1 MPATTAETLSLVT
14 RQVSVAPLVLLSAAD
29 HYGRSAK
36 GTRKRVVGVLLGQN
50 DGKNVRVSN
59 SFAGEI
65 ELTSSYHSPCSQS
78 PPVPFEEDEKDR
90 SVWFLDHN
98 YVESM
103 NDMFKKVNAR
113 EKLIGWYHSGP
124 KLRAS
129 DLEINELFKRYT
141 PNPLLVI
148 IDVQPTE
155 VGVPTD
161 AYFAVEEIKD
171 DGTTTSKTFV
181 HTPSIIEAEEAEEIG
196 VEHLLRDIRDVAV
209 GTLSTRITAQL
220 QSLQGLHH
228 RLRDI
233 SSYLQRVLDGD
244 LPTNH
249 AILGNLQDIFNL
261 LPNLST
267 PTTAVATS
275 KPINGDSNKSP
286 SQIEN
291 SELARSMSIK
301 TNDQLMTIYLSSL
314 VRAITA
320 FHDLIENKRQ
330 NRQAQEDKDAKG
342 KEEGEKKEGEKDG
355 EKKVVAMNGAGK
367 EGAEEKPGDA
377 EETPKGKD
385 KGRRKS

>member
-14 RQVSVAPLVLLSAAD
+14 RNVSVAPLVLLSAAD

-59 SFAGEI
+59 SFA
-65 ELTSSYHSPCSQS
+65 
-78 PPVPFEEDEKDR
+78 VPFEEDDKDP

-103 NDMFKKVNAR
+103 NDMFKKINAR

-148 IDVQPTE
+148 IDVQPKE
-155 VGVPTD
+155 AGVPTD

-209 GTLSTRITAQL
+209 GTLSTRITSQL
-220 QSLQGLHH
+220 QSLQGLHL

-233 SSYLQRVLDGD
+233 GQYLQKVLDRQ
-244 LPTNH
+244 LPVNH
-249 AILGNLQDIFNL
+249 AILGNLQDVFNL

-267 PTTAVATS
+267 PKTS
-275 KPINGDSNKSP
+275 SHIPNGVDAPIQND
-286 SQIEN
+286 
-291 SELARSMSIK
+291 SELAHAMSIK
-301 TNDQLMTIYLSSL
+301 TNDQLMAIYLSSL
-314 VRAITA
+314 IRAITA
-320 FHDLIENKRQ
+320 FHDLIENKIQ
-330 NRQAQEDKDAKG
+330 NRQQQEEKEAKKDENKDDKEKKTNGVNGINGEAKESEKAEKEKEDKD
-342 KEEGEKKEGEKDG
+342 KKK
-355 EKKVVAMNGAGK
+355 
-367 EGAEEKPGDA
+367 
-377 EETPKGKD
+377 
-385 KGRRKS
+385 

>member
-1 MPATTAETLSLVT
+1 MPTTTAETISLVT
-14 RQVSVAPLVLLSAAD
+14 RNVTVAPLVLLSAVD
-29 HYGRSAK
+29 HYNRTAQGGRTK
-36 GTRKRVVGVLLGQN
+36 RRVVGVLLGQN

-59 SFAGEI
+59 SFA
-65 ELTSSYHSPCSQS
+65 
-78 PPVPFEEDEKDR
+78 VPFEEDEKDP

-103 NDMFKKVNAR
+103 NEMFKKVNAR

-148 IDVQPTE
+148 IDVQPKE
-155 VGVPTD
+155 SGVPTD

-171 DGTTTSKTFV
+171 DGTTTSRTFV

-209 GTLSTRITAQL
+209 GTLSTRVTNQL
-220 QSLQGLHH
+220 QSLQGLHL

-233 SSYLQRVLDGD
+233 GAYLQKVLDGQ
-244 LPTNH
+244 LPVNH
-249 AILGNLQDIFNL
+249 AILGNLQDVFNL

-267 PTTAVATS
+267 PEVDGKGGA
-275 KPINGDSNKSP
+275 
-286 SQIEN
+286 
-291 SELARSMSIK
+291 SELAHAMSIK

-314 VRAITA
+314 IRAITA
-320 FHDLIENKRQ
+320 FHDLIENKIQ
-330 NRQAQEDKDAKG
+330 NRQQQEEKEAK
-342 KEEGEKKEGEKDG
+342 KEEAVNGKDEKKEGADGANGEAKEGNDKEKETK
-355 EKKVVAMNGAGK
+355 EKKK
-367 EGAEEKPGDA
+367 
-377 EETPKGKD
+377 
-385 KGRRKS
+385 

>member
-1 MPATTAETLSLVT
+1 MPATTAETLSLVS

-59 SFAGEI
+59 SFA
-65 ELTSSYHSPCSQS
+65 
-78 PPVPFEEDEKDR
+78 VPFEEDEKDP

-103 NDMFKKVNAR
+103 REMFKKVNAR

-148 IDVQPTE
+148 IDVQPKE

-161 AYFAVEEIKD
+161 AYFAIEEIKD
-171 DGTTTSKTFV
+171 DGTSTTKTFV

-196 VEHLLRDIRDVAV
+196 VEHLLRDIRDVAI

-233 SSYLQRVLDGD
+233 STYLQKVLDGD
-244 LPTNH
+244 LPINH

-261 LPNLST
+261 LPNL
-267 PTTAVATS
+267 TTAPAS
-275 KPINGDSNKSP
+275 RPNGVD
-286 SQIEN
+286 QVEN
-291 SELARSMSIK
+291 SELARAMRIK

-320 FHDLIENKRQ
+320 FHNLIDNKIQ
-330 NRQAQEDKDAKG
+330 NRQQQEEKESKPDEDAAD
-342 KEEGEKKEGEKDG
+342 KKEGEKEDKKKPNGVNADETKKDG
-355 EKKVVAMNGAGK
+355 ADDPKA
-367 EGAEEKPGDA
+367 
-377 EETPKGKD
+377 KGK
-385 KGRRKS
+385 KS

>member
-1 MPATTAETLSLVT
+1 LT
-14 RQVSVAPLVLLSAAD
+14 D
-29 HYGRSAK
+29 
-36 GTRKRVVGVLLGQN
+36 
-50 DGKNVRVSN
+50 VRIV
-59 SFAGEI
+59 
-65 ELTSSYHSPCSQS
+65 
-78 PPVPFEEDEKDR
+78 VPFEEDEKDP

-98 YVESM
+98 YVEAM

-129 DLEINELFKRYT
+129 DLEINGLFKRYT

-148 IDVQPTE
+148 IDVQPKE

-161 AYFAVEEIKD
+161 AYFAIEEIKD

-181 HTPSIIEAEEAEEIG
+181 HTPSTIEAEEAEEIG

-220 QSLQGLHH
+220 QSLQGLHL

-233 SSYLQRVLDGD
+233 GAYLQKVLDGD
-244 LPTNH
+244 LPVNH

-261 LPNLST
+261 LPNLIT
-267 PTTAVATS
+267 PIMKPAV
-275 KPINGDSNKSP
+275 NGSDK

-291 SELARSMSIK
+291 SELARAMSVK

-320 FHDLIENKRQ
+320 FHDLIDNKIQ
-330 NRQAQEDKDAKG
+330 NRQQAEEKEAKKD
-342 KEEGEKKEGEKDG
+342 EGEKKEGEKGDKE
-355 EKKVVAMNGAGK
+355 EKKVNGVVN
-367 EGAEEKPGDA
+367 GDA
-377 EETPKGKD
+377 KETEDDPKGKG
-385 KGRRKS
+385 KKKS

>member
-14 RQVSVAPLVLLSAAD
+14 RSVSVAPLVLLSVVD
-29 HYGRSAK
+29 HYNRA
-36 GTRKRVVGVLLGQN
+36 GTKQSKSKRVVGVLLGQN

-59 SFAGEI
+59 SFA
-65 ELTSSYHSPCSQS
+65 
-78 PPVPFEEDEKDR
+78 VPFEEDDKDP

-148 IDVQPTE
+148 IDVQPKE
-155 VGVPTD
+155 AGVPTD

-209 GTLSTRITAQL
+209 GTLSTRLTNQL
-220 QSLQGLHH
+220 QSLQGLHL

-233 SSYLQRVLDGD
+233 QTYLQKVLDGQ
-244 LPTNH
+244 LPVNH
-249 AILGNLQDIFNL
+249 AILGNLQDVFNL

-267 PTTAVATS
+267 PKPASGGGGSAATT
-275 KPINGDSNKSP
+275 NGVSG
-286 SQIEN
+286 
-291 SELARSMSIK
+291 ELNYAMSVK
-301 TNDQLMTIYLSSL
+301 TNDQLMAIYLSSL
-314 VRAITA
+314 IRAITA
-320 FHDLIENKRQ
+320 FHDLIDNKIQ
-330 NRQAQEDKDAKG
+330 NRQQQEEKDAAK
-342 KEEGEKKEGEKDG
+342 KEGENGTTAKEGEKKAAGADSVNGVSGDAKEGGSGAEKDKESSK
-355 EKKVVAMNGAGK
+355 EKKK
-367 EGAEEKPGDA
+367 
-377 EETPKGKD
+377 
-385 KGRRKS
+385 